1 MVKTVQQ
8 FCTCTRWLN
17 TINKEKV
24 LFMAKEQKAT
34 GKVEHKS
41 FEHIL
46 KDISVQIHRIIDMLE
61 CMKQR
66 QSGGF

>member
-1 MVKTVQQ
+1 
-8 FCTCTRWLN
+8 
-17 TINKEKV
+17 
-24 LFMAKEQKAT
+24 MAKEQKAT

-46 KDISVQIHRIIDMLE
+46 KDISVQIHRIIDILE